1 MSEQPTT
8 LADNRLFILTS
19 STRSSSF
26 FFFFFKGNNFSIV
39 KHIVRDVVEAKSLN
53 EFKKESAEF

>member
-26 FFFFFKGNNFSIV
+26 FFFFFKGNNFSF
-39 KHIVRDVVEAKSLN
+39 VRDVAEAKSLN
-53 EFKKESAEF
+53 EFKKGSAEF

>member
-26 FFFFFKGNNFSIV
+26 FFFFKGNNFSIV
-39 KHIVRDVVEAKSLN
+39 KHIVRDVAEAKSLN

>member
-19 STRSSSF
+19 STRSS
-26 FFFFFKGNNFSIV
+26 FFFFFKGNNFSF
-39 KHIVRDVVEAKSLN
+39 VRDVAEAKSLN
-53 EFKKESAEF
+53 EFKKGSAEF

>member
-19 STRSSSF
+19 STRSSF
-26 FFFFFKGNNFSIV
+26 FCFFKGNNFSIV
-39 KHIVRDVVEAKSLN
+39 KHIVRDVAEAKSLN
-53 EFKKESAEF
+53 EFKKGSAEF

>member
-8 LADNRLFILTS
+8 LADNRLFSLTS

-39 KHIVRDVVEAKSLN
+39 KHIVRDVAEAKSLN
-53 EFKKESAEF
+53 EFKKGSAEF

>member
-8 LADNRLFILTS
+8 LADNRLFSLTS
-19 STRSSSF
+19 STRSSS

-39 KHIVRDVVEAKSLN
+39 KHIVRDVAEAKSLN
-53 EFKKESAEF
+53 EFKKGSAEF